1 MKDMLEKLFKLKE
14 NKTTVRTEIL
24 AGIITFLTM
33 SYILAVNPQILGET
47 GMDRGA
53 LFTTTAVAA
62 IAGTLFMAL
71 IANVPIA
78 QAPGMGLNNFFAFSV
93 VIAMGHTWQ
102 FALTGVLLSGFCFM
116 LLTIFNIRKIIVD
129 NIPVGLKNA
138 IPIGIGLFITIIGLK
153 SAGIVTPNQFT
164 LVQLGNMADPN
175 VWIAILGLIVIA
187 VLLVKRVHGAILIG
201 IIISTIFAGFLGLI
215 QLPQGSWITLPPS
228 IEPILFKF
236 EWSNIFTFDM
246 LIVVFTFLM
255 VNIFDAMGT
264 LIGVISKIGKSEKD
278 GSFPQLQKA
287 LFADAIGTFV
297 GAILGTSPNTSYV
310 ESASGVAAGGRTGLT
325 SVSTT
330 LMFVLALFFAP
341 IFLMVPAAATAPA
354 LIIIGLFMMSSVA
367 DINFNEISEGFPAFV
382 TIIFMPFT
390 YSIANGI
397 IFGMLAFTI
406 VKLLSGKVK
415 DVSLTMYVLTLFFL
429 IKIFLDASNAFVH

>member
-1 MKDMLEKLFKLKE
+1 MIEKLFKLKQ
-14 NKTTVRTEIL
+14 NNTNVRREMV

-33 SYILAVNPQILGET
+33 SYILAVNPLILGDA
-47 GMDRGA
+47 GMDKGA
-53 LFTTTAVAA
+53 LFTATAVAA

-78 QAPGMGLNNFFAFSV
+78 QAPGMGLNNFFAYSV
-93 VIAMGHTWQ
+93 VLAMGHSWQ

-116 LLTIFNIRKIIVD
+116 LLTVFNIRKIIVD
-129 NIPVGLKNA
+129 NIPVALKNA
-138 IPIGIGLFITIIGLK
+138 IPIGIGLFITLIGLK
-153 SAGIVTPNQFT
+153 SAGFVKPNQFT

-175 VWIAILGLIVIA
+175 VWVAILGLVVIA
-187 VLLVKRVHGAILIG
+187 VLLVKKVHGAILIG
-201 IIISTIFAGFLGLI
+201 IIVSTVFAGFMGMI

-228 IEPILFKF
+228 IEPIFFKF
-236 EWSNIFTFDM
+236 EWSSIFTFDM

-264 LIGVISKIGKSEKD
+264 LIGVISKIGKSDRD
-278 GSFPQLQKA
+278 GNFPQLQKA
-287 LFADAIGTFV
+287 LFADALGTFV
-297 GAILGTSPNTSYV
+297 GALVGVSPNTSYV

-325 SVSTT
+325 SVSTSI
-330 LMFVLALFFAP
+330 MFILALFLAP

-367 DINFNEISEGFPAFV
+367 EIDFSEISSGFPAFV

-397 IFGMLAFTI
+397 IFGMLSFTL

-415 DVSLTMYVLTLFFL
+415 DVSITMYVLALFFL
-429 IKIFLDASNAFVH
+429 IKIVLDASNAFVH

>member
-1 MKDMLEKLFKLKE
+1 MLEKLFKLKA
-14 NKTTVRTEIL
+14 NKTTVRVEIM

-47 GMDRGA
+47 GMDKGA
-53 LFTTTAVAA
+53 LFTTTAIAA

-93 VIAMGHTWQ
+93 VIAMGHSWQ
-102 FALTGVLLSGFCFM
+102 FALTGVLLSGTCFM

-129 NIPVGLKNA
+129 NIPVALKNA
-138 IPIGIGLFITIIGLK
+138 IPIGIGLFITLIGLK
-153 SAGIVTPNQFT
+153 SAGIVTANPFT
-164 LVQLGNMADPN
+164 LVQLGNMSDPN
-175 VWIAILGLIVIA
+175 VWIALLGLVVIA
-187 VLLVKRVHGAILIG
+187 VLLVKKVHGAILIG
-201 IIISTIFAGFLGLI
+201 IIVSTLFAGILGLI

-228 IEPILFKF
+228 LEPIFFKF
-236 EWSNIFTFDM
+236 EWSSILSFDM
-246 LIVVFTFLM
+246 LVVVFTFLM
-255 VNIFDAMGT
+255 VNVFDAMGT

-287 LFADAIGTFV
+287 LFADALGTFV

-354 LIIIGLFMMSSVA
+354 LIIIGLFMMGSVA
-367 DINFNEISEGFPAFV
+367 EIDFNEISEGLPAFV

-397 IFGMLAFTI
+397 IFGMLSFTI

-415 DVSLTMYVLTLFFL
+415 DVSITMYVLTLFFL
-429 IKIFLDASNAFVH
+429 IKIILDASNAFVH

>member
-1 MKDMLEKLFKLKE
+1 MIEKLFKLKE
-14 NKTTVRTEIL
+14 NNTNIRTEIL

-47 GMDRGA
+47 GMDKGA

-62 IAGTLFMAL
+62 IAGTIFMAL

-93 VIAMGHTWQ
+93 VIAMGHSWQ

-129 NIPVGLKNA
+129 NIPMALKNA
-138 IPIGIGLFITIIGLK
+138 IPIGIGLFITLIGLK

-175 VWIAILGLIVIA
+175 VWIAVLGLVVIA
-187 VLLVKRVHGAILIG
+187 VLLVKKVHGAILIG
-201 IIISTIFAGFLGLI
+201 IIISTIFAGFLGMI

-228 IEPILFKF
+228 IEPIFFKF
-236 EWSNIFTFDM
+236 EWSSILTFDM

-287 LFADAIGTFV
+287 LFADALGTFV
-297 GAILGTSPNTSYV
+297 GAVLGTSPNTSYV

-367 DINFNEISEGFPAFV
+367 DIDFNEISEGLPAFV

-397 IFGMLAFTI
+397 ISGMLSFTI
-406 VKLLSGKVK
+406 IKLLSGKTK
-415 DVSLTMYVLTLFFL
+415 DVSITMYVLSIFFL
-429 IKIFLDASNAFVH
+429 IKIVLDASNAFAH

>member
-1 MKDMLEKLFKLKE
+1 MIEKLFKLKE
-14 NKTTVRTEIL
+14 NNTNIRTEIL

-47 GMDRGA
+47 GMDKGA

-62 IAGTLFMAL
+62 IAGTIFMAL

-93 VIAMGHTWQ
+93 VIAMGHSWQ

-129 NIPVGLKNA
+129 NIPVALKNA
-138 IPIGIGLFITIIGLK
+138 IPIGIGLFITLIGLK

-175 VWIAILGLIVIA
+175 VWIAVLGLVVIA
-187 VLLVKRVHGAILIG
+187 VLLVKKVHGAILIG
-201 IIISTIFAGFLGLI
+201 IIISTIFAGFLGMI

-228 IEPILFKF
+228 IEPIFFKF
-236 EWSNIFTFDM
+236 EWSSILTFDM

-287 LFADAIGTFV
+287 LFADALGTFV
-297 GAILGTSPNTSYV
+297 GAVLGTSPNTSYV

-367 DINFNEISEGFPAFV
+367 DIDFNEISEGLPAFV
-382 TIIFMPFT
+382 TIIFMPFA

-397 IFGMLAFTI
+397 IVGMLSFTL

-415 DVSLTMYVLTLFFL
+415 DVSITMYVLTLFFL
-429 IKIFLDASNAFVH
+429 IKIILDASNAFVH

>member
-1 MKDMLEKLFKLKE
+1 MLEKLFKLKE
-14 NKTTVRTEIL
+14 HKTTVRTEIL

-53 LFTTTAVAA
+53 LFSATAVAA

-201 IIISTIFAGFLGLI
+201 IIISTLFAGFLGLI

-228 IEPILFKF
+228 IEPIFFKF
-236 EWSNIFTFDM
+236 EWSSIFTFDM

-287 LFADAIGTFV
+287 LFADALGTFV

-367 DINFNEISEGFPAFV
+367 DIDFNEISEGFPAFV

>member
-1 MKDMLEKLFKLKE
+1 MIEKLFKLKQ
-14 NKTTVRTEIL
+14 NNTNVRREMV

-33 SYILAVNPQILGET
+33 SYILAVNPLILGDA
-47 GMDRGA
+47 GMDKGA
-53 LFTTTAVAA
+53 LFTATAVAA

-78 QAPGMGLNNFFAFSV
+78 QAPGMGLNNFFAYSV
-93 VIAMGHTWQ
+93 VLAMGHSWQ

-116 LLTIFNIRKIIVD
+116 LLTVFNIRRIIVD
-129 NIPVGLKNA
+129 NIPVALKNA
-138 IPIGIGLFITIIGLK
+138 IPIGIGLFITLIGLK
-153 SAGIVTPNQFT
+153 SAGFVKPNQFT

-175 VWIAILGLIVIA
+175 VWVAILGLVVIA
-187 VLLVKRVHGAILIG
+187 VLLVKKVHGAILIG
-201 IIISTIFAGFLGLI
+201 IIVSTVFAGFMGMI

-228 IEPILFKF
+228 IEPIFFKF
-236 EWSNIFTFDM
+236 ECSSIFTFDM

-264 LIGVISKIGKSEKD
+264 LIGVISKIGKSDRD
-278 GSFPQLQKA
+278 GNFPQLQKA
-287 LFADAIGTFV
+287 LFADALGTFV
-297 GAILGTSPNTSYV
+297 GALVGVSPNTSYV

-325 SVSTT
+325 SVSTSI
-330 LMFVLALFFAP
+330 MFILALFLAP

-367 DINFNEISEGFPAFV
+367 EIDFSEISSGFPAFV

-397 IFGMLAFTI
+397 IFGMLSFTL

-415 DVSLTMYVLTLFFL
+415 DVSITMYVLALFFL
-429 IKIFLDASNAFVH
+429 IKIVLDASNAFVH